1 MDLNGIS
8 AFVVVSGSEVG
19 GVELTAANTLGQF
32 TKINGGNIEFYVT
45 ATGAEVNTNSDE
57 YVIYFNKAKIS
68 KEKEKISFS
77 GDLSINP
84 NVYISKYKKLSHRK
98 EYLNSIEDKFYNIA
112 QKHYV

>member
-1 MDLNGIS
+1 M
-8 AFVVVSGSEVG
+8 
-19 GVELTAANTLGQF
+19 
-32 TKINGGNIEFYVT
+32 YVLRDKKT
-45 ATGAEVNTNSDE
+45 NKPLYLSHTQEGLKWATDSRGKL
-57 YVIYFNKAKIS
+57 IYFNKAKIS